1 MLIMSHGASSTFVL
15 WPLLL
20 VVSVSPPVGV
30 AVVVVP
36 VLPAISPQSQHQHK
50 LQCFLP
56 GPGVVVH
63 AVYERHPV
71 PGLVEEAGVRVV
83 GPVAAVGHLEA
94 VGLAGCHVAAVRRP
108 RLAVETEVTRRGREE

>member
-36 VLPAISPQSQHQHK
+36 VLPAINPQSQPK

-56 GPGVVVH
+56 SPGVVVH

-108 RLAVETEVTRRGREE
+108 RLAVETEVTTRGREE

>member
-1 MLIMSHGASSTFVL
+1 MSHGASSTFVL

-36 VLPAISPQSQHQHK
+36 VLPAISPQSQPK

-56 GPGVVVH
+56 SPGVVVH
-63 AVYERHPV
+63 AVYERQPV
-71 PGLVEEAGVRVV
+71 PGLVEVSGVRVV

-108 RLAVETEVTRRGREE
+108 RLAVETEVTTRGREE

>member
-1 MLIMSHGASSTFVL
+1 MLIMSQGASSTFVL

-36 VLPAISPQSQHQHK
+36 VLPVINPQSQPK

-56 GPGVVVH
+56 SPGVVVH

-71 PGLVEEAGVRVV
+71 PGLVELPGAGVVARVTFV
-83 GPVAAVGHLEA
+83 GNLIK
-94 VGLAGCHVAAVRRP
+94 
-108 RLAVETEVTRRGREE
+108 